1 MMNGF
6 KINNDNT
13 KAGINK
19 MAATLKFIKNLNCS
33 EQWGHTLT
41 LPNLF
46 KVLEN
51 KLIVLSQCG
60 HFNVNPP
67 Y

>member
-19 MAATLKFIKNLNCS
+19 MAANLKFIKNLNCS
-33 EQWGHTLT
+33 EQ
-41 LPNLF
+41 
-46 KVLEN
+46 
-51 KLIVLSQCG
+51 
-60 HFNVNPP
+60 
-67 Y
+67 